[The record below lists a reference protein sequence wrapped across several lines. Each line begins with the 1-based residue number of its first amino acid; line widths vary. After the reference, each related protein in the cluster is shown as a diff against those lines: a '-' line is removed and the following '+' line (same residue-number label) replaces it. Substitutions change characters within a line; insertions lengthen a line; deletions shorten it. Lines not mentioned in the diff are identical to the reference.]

1 MYSTPAKLIRNADNL
16 KITGVIINRYN
27 KALRIQAK
35 NGVVMATGG
44 FENNQRMLEDYLGAK
59 TLVPLGTLYNKG
71 DGVCIAQEF
80 GADLWH
86 MNNFESLGL
95 FNGMAFAVP
104 AGERGRLLYGAKKRV
119 GLKWQFF
126 CYWRR
131 RHKIL

>member
-1 MYSTPAKLIRNADNL
+1 M
-16 KITGVIINRYN
+16 V
-27 KALRIQAK
+27 
-35 NGVVMATGG
+35 TGG

-104 AGERGRLLYGAKKRV
+104 AGERGRLLYGAKNELV
-119 GLKWQFF
+119 LNGSSFF
-126 CYWRR
+126 IGDDGTRYFNEAEEN
-131 RHKIL
+131 RHGHIKNHGQ